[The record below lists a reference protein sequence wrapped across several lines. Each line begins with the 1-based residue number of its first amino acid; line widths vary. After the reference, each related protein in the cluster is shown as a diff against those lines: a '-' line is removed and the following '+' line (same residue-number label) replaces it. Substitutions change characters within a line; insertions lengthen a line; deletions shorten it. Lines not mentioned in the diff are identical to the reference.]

1 MDATMKEHL
10 CKNWI
15 HSFEEDTET
24 EKVYRTENFNF
35 PLSRQPREHILINPD
50 GKITLADTFESDK
63 PEGKSNR
70 WDSQDERIL
79 KLYDEKNKPIKTLEI
94 LALGKELL
102 KLKK

>member
-1 MDATMKEHL
+1 MNAKIKEHL

-24 EKVYRTENFNF
+24 EKVYRTEDYDF
-35 PLSRQPREHILINPD
+35 PMSRQPREHILITSD

-70 WDSQDERIL
+70 WDSEDERIL
-79 KLYDEKNKPIKTLEI
+79 KIYDEKNEPVNQLEI
-94 LALGKELL
+94 LALGKGLL